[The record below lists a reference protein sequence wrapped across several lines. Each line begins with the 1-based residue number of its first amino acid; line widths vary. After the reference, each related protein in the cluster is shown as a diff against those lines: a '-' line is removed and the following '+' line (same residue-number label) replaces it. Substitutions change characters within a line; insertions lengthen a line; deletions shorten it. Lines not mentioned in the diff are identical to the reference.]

1 MDKGESIPLSILYK
15 WHSNTQ
21 VPWTQVCRD
30 GGAPTGF
37 KNASYFAI
45 SEQSTLGDE
54 HEDENSSNGGVHLIT
69 QFFIHTDERRMK
81 ELLTCLKV
89 NLRNPYINKIHLLNE
104 REYTDE
110 DLDITEL
117 QPEFKQ
123 KICQNTIEHRI
134 TFKDAF
140 DYVEQTKLNG
150 YIVLAN
156 LDIFLDDSA
165 KNIRRIG
172 LATHKKIECLSKFDV
187 KPNLPIKTGAY
198 LDPQRKH
205 DSQDAWVWHTNYN
218 LEKDKRNAF
227 DFELGTL
234 GCDNVFIYLMSVFGY
249 AVYNEPLHIKTYHL
263 HNSNVR
269 EEDRERKKL
278 PPPYQTLA
286 PAKPS
291 DHLFKNDNN
300 HSFLFRNENLKFYLL
315 LKNLVEDCLLL
326 DKPFIIPRLAGIE
339 NIFAVIGLNVLK
351 RGKFDENEAR
361 FCNQRLGVMKNNAG
375 VLLNDANKVVKY
387 ADEYLGAFQ
396 HCDAYFD
403 WEPYGGVA
411 QCGVE
416 ATFEAVYDLC
426 PKQRFWSVGV
436 LDIFHVIEHE
446 FPWTHALKGCR
457 LLIISPFA
465 DLFKKQ
471 IENQERFYGKNV
483 FIDCS
488 FVFLKPPM
496 TQGTSPARPY
506 DVELDDF
513 MVKVEAIKDGF
524 DVALCSC
531 GGYGNPLL
539 KRLYQI
545 GKSAIY
551 VGGVLQMYFGVYGNR
566 WLNERPLLM
575 KYYVEGNDAWIRPEE
590 KDKPAGCEN
599 VEGGC
604 YW

>member
-1 MDKGESIPLSILYK
+1 MDKGESSLLSLLYK

-21 VPWTQVCRD
+21 IPWLQVCRE
-30 GGAPTGF
+30 GGFQNGI
-37 KNASYFAI
+37 KSSSYFTI
-45 SEQSTLGDE
+45 S
-54 HEDENSSNGGVHLIT
+54 ENSSLSDEEDNAYGAVHLIS
-69 QFFIHTDERRMK
+69 QFFIHAEEDRMN

-89 NLRNPYINKIHLLNE
+89 NLHNPYIRAIHLLNE
-104 REYTDE
+104 RMYSEDE
-110 DLDITEL
+110 LGISEL
-117 QPEFKQ
+117 GQEVKQ
-123 KICQNTIEHRI
+123 KICQTVLGRRLR
-134 TFKDAF
+134 FKDAF
-140 DYVEQTKLNG
+140 DYVEQTDLIG
-150 YIVLAN
+150 YVVLAN

-172 LATHKKIECLSKFDV
+172 LPVHKKVECLSKFDV
-187 KPNLPIKTGAY
+187 KPNQPIKAGAV
-198 LDPQRKH
+198 LDPERKH
-205 DSQDAWVWHTNYN
+205 DSQDTWIWHSNHN
-218 LEKDKRNAF
+218 LENDKRKAF

-249 AVYNEPLHIKTYHL
+249 AVYNEPLIIKTYHL
-263 HNSNVR
+263 HNSDIR
-269 EEDRERKKL
+269 EVNRERNKL
-278 PPPYQTLA
+278 PPPYQSLA
-286 PAKPS
+286 PAKMS
-291 DHLFKNDNN
+291 DNALKNDNC

-315 LKNLVEDCLLL
+315 LRSLVEDCLML

-339 NIFAVIGLNVLK
+339 NMFAIVGLNVIK
-351 RGKFDENEAR
+351 RGRFEANEAN

-375 VLLNDANKVVKY
+375 VLLNDANTIVKY
-387 ADEYLGAFQ
+387 GDEYLGAF
-396 HCDAYFD
+396 HNSDAYFD
-403 WEPYGGVA
+403 WEPYGPVA
-411 QCGVE
+411 TGGVE
-416 ATFEAVYDLC
+416 ATFEAVYNMF

-465 DLFKKQ
+465 DLFQKQ
-471 IENQERFYGKNV
+471 VEKQDRFYGKPV

-496 TQGTSPARPY
+496 TQGQAPARPY

-513 MVKVEAIKDGF
+513 MDQVEKIKDDF

-539 KRLYQI
+539 NRLYRM

-551 VGGVLQMYFGVYGNR
+551 VGGVLQMYFGVYGSR

-575 KYYVEGNDAWIRPEE
+575 KHYVIGNDAWIRPEE
-590 KDKPAGCEN
+590 KDKPPGFEN